1 VPASAIA
8 LIIGKAGKNI
18 KDLEAVSG
26 GVLFFL
32 IYIYIYIYVSVS
44 DLRISVFFS
53 VGFCV
58 CTHLC
63 T

>member
-1 VPASAIA
+1 VNRISEELTVPASAIA

-32 IYIYIYIYVSVS
+32 IYIYIYIY
-44 DLRISVFFS
+44 ICI
-53 VGFCV
+53 CV
-58 CTHLC
+58 
-63 T
+63 